1 MPTRSK
7 ARKTPKM
14 KSKKPVRRATRAITK
29 KKKTTVKKRMM
40 TKAPKIKIVGRII
53 HYYDRIQVAI
63 LELAAPLRVGD
74 MVKIK
79 DKTQEFVQNVD
90 SLQIEHLSVESAKKK
105 QVVGMKVMMP
115 VHEGAL
121 VMPA

>member
-7 ARKTPKM
+7 ARKTTSSKM
-14 KSKKPVRRATRAITK
+14 KKRKPARAVAKK
-29 KKKTTVKKRMM
+29 KKKTVKKRLM
-40 TKAPKIKIVGRII
+40 TKAPKLKIIGRII
-53 HYYDRIQVAI
+53 HFYDRIQVAI
-63 LELAAPLRVGD
+63 VELAAPLHVGD

-79 DKTQEFVQNVD
+79 DKTQEFVQTVD
-90 SLQIEHLSVESAKKK
+90 SLQIEHMSVESAKKK

>member
-1 MPTRSK
+1 
-7 ARKTPKM
+7 
-14 KSKKPVRRATRAITK
+14 
-29 KKKTTVKKRMM
+29 M
-40 TKAPKIKIVGRII
+40 TKAPKIKVLGRVV

-63 LELAAPLRVGD
+63 VELGAPLHLGD

-90 SLQIEHLSVESAKKK
+90 SLQIEHMAVEQAKKK
-105 QVVGMKVMMP
+105 QIVGMKVMMP

-121 VMPA
+121 VMPV